1 VTTFVRCSRCL
12 IPTTRPSTEF
22 RDGLCSACICYD
34 RRKQIDWVERERQF
48 IELIRSAPKN
58 NSGYHCIVASSG
70 GKDSHAQVLKILEL
84 GFKPLIVTAQTC
96 SLTPVGHMNIEN
108 LRRFAPTIVYEYDMA
123 VRRKLNILGQDLVG
137 DLSWPEHVAIF
148 SAPFRVAK
156 DLGISVVL
164 YGENQNAE
172 YGGPLDVAGE
182 HRMTRRWIAEHG
194 GHLGLRP
201 SDMVGMDS
209 ITEGDMEP
217 YTLPDDEAMEEIQA
231 LFMGAFFAWNSQA
244 NAEVALKNGMQA
256 QLPTRANWWFF
267 ENQDCFLTGIHD
279 FLGFL
284 KYGYGRLCAQIS
296 VDLRYGGLISREDA
310 YRKVK
315 ERDGLFPLNYMGK
328 GILEILDDLGVSPGW
343 FLDSCNRFMNK
354 ELFVEDHLEWGQD
367 LTLRE
372 FAESRMAAE

>member
-1 VTTFVRCSRCL
+1 MSFTRCSRCL

-22 RDGLCSACICYD
+22 KDGLCSACICYD
-34 RRKQIDWVERERQF
+34 RRKQIDWAERERQF

-58 NSGYHCIVASSG
+58 GSGYDCIVASSG

-96 SLTPVGHMNIEN
+96 SLTPIGHMNIEN

-137 DLSWPEHVAIF
+137 DISWPEHVAIF
-148 SAPFRVAK
+148 SAPFRVARN
-156 DLGISVVL
+156 LGISVVL

-201 SDMVGMDS
+201 SDMVGMGS
-209 ITEGDMEP
+209 ITENDMKP
-217 YTLPDDEAMEEIQA
+217 YMLPDDEAMEKIQA
-231 LFMGAFFAWNSQA
+231 LFMGAFFAWNSHA

-267 ENQDCFLTGIHD
+267 ENLDNFLTSAHD
-279 FLGFL
+279 YLGFL
-284 KYGYGRLCAQIS
+284 KYSYGRLCSQLS
-296 VDLRYGGLISREDA
+296 VDIRYGLVSRERA
-310 YRKVK
+310 FSILK
-315 ERDGLFPLNYMGK
+315 ERDGLFPVEYMGK
-328 GILEILDDLGVSPGW
+328 PMEDILGDLGVSSDW
-343 FLDSCNRFMNK
+343 FIVSCNRFMNK
-354 ELFVEDHLEWGQD
+354 DLFIEDSVEWGRR
-367 LTLRE
+367 LTLKE
-372 FAESRMAAE
+372 FAETNINV